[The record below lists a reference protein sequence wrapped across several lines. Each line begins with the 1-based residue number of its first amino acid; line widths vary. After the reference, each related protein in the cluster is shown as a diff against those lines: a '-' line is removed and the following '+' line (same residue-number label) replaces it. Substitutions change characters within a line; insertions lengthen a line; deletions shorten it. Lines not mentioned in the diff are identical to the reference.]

1 MNKLIVDLATNETR
15 VVPLTDDE
23 IALKETQ
30 AVEFQKQ
37 VIRERIATLE
47 ASITPRRI
55 REHLLGTGGT
65 FIQDVEARIA
75 DLRTQLV

>member
-30 AVEFQKQ
+30 AVELQKQ
-37 VIRERIATLE
+37 IVRERIVTLE
-47 ASITPRRI
+47 AEITPRRI
-55 REHLLGTGGT
+55 REHLLGAGGT
-65 FIQDVEARIA
+65 FIQDVEAEIA
-75 DLRTQLV
+75 NLRSQLV